1 MHKYTNTT
9 VDPAQM
15 EIKTEEEEFSHWPPK
30 LPTAGASAPWKS
42 RATNSLRTRK
52 CYINRYLH
60 NFLKM
65 KIREANTSQI
75 TNYKNLL
82 IIVFWQKKISEIA
95 KLKTTKVTIQFLRGQ
110 KRKNQGKEK

>member
-1 MHKYTNTT
+1 
-9 VDPAQM
+9 
-15 EIKTEEEEFSHWPPK
+15 
-30 LPTAGASAPWKS
+30 
-42 RATNSLRTRK
+42 
-52 CYINRYLH
+52 
-60 NFLKM
+60 M